1 MGQLENSLEKIKL
14 LTQISLDIN
23 EVTDLDLLMDRILTN
38 VRKFFNAEA
47 GSIYI
52 RKGNRLHFSHSHNQA
67 LQRRGAPIEN

>member
-52 RKGNRLHFSHSHNQA
+52 RKGNRLHFSHSQNQA
-67 LQRRGAPIEN
+67 L